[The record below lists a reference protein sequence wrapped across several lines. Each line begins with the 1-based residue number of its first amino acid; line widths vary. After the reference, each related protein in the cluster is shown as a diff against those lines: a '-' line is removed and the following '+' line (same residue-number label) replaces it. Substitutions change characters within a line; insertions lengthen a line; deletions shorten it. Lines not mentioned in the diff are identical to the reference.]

1 MGSVRELLT
10 RSPVTVSAP
19 CRVDTGGTWDIKALA
34 LPLEWQT
41 PATVNMALTLRTTV
55 TLHPYKEG
63 RVKIFSRGFSHSE
76 TASAD
81 RLPFDSPFGLFFAAV
96 SYFGFHGL
104 EVEIDSQSPVKS
116 ALGGSSTAL
125 VALLGALGEV
135 GGEVGLVRDNRVLSR
150 KEILHLAYHL
160 EDGISGGNCG
170 IQDQAAAVYGGI
182 HLWKWH
188 FGHPAEPLTRILLLE
203 KEGQEVLSNHILV
216 AYSGKS
222 HVAAHTNHQWVNDF
236 LSGKTRSGWIKAN
249 GAEPLTRILLLE
261 KEGQEVLSNHI
272 LVAYSG
278 KSHVAAHTNHQWVN
292 DFLSGKTRSGWI
304 KANGAVHSFS
314 QAIQAGDWDRAAFFL
329 REEMALRREIT
340 PEALDHV
347 TEKMV
352 TVAESVG
359 CGGRFAGAGAGGSVW
374 ALGSKANTTALRQ
387 KWQELLA
394 PIKDAQILDAGI
406 DSEGVRRENALI
418 N

>member
-1 MGSVRELLT
+1 MGSIRELLT

-19 CRVDTGGTWDIKALA
+19 CRVDAGGTWDIKALA
-34 LPLEWQT
+34 LPLERKI
-41 PATVNMALTLRTTV
+41 PVTVNMALTLRTSV
-55 TLHPYKEG
+55 TLSPHDHG
-63 RVKIFSRGFSHSE
+63 QVKISSRGFSHTE

-96 SYFGFHGL
+96 SYFGFDGL

-125 VALLGALGEV
+125 VALLGALREV
-135 GGEVGLVRDNRVLSR
+135 TVLNDNRALSR
-150 KEILHLAYHL
+150 KELLHLAYHL

-170 IQDQAAAVYGGI
+170 IQDQAAAVYGGV

-188 FGHPAEPLTRILLLE
+188 FGRWAEPLTRISLLD
-203 KEGQEVLSNHILV
+203 KEGQEVLSSHILV

-222 HVAAHTNHQWVNDF
+222 HVAAQ
-236 LSGKTRSGWIKAN
+236 
-249 GAEPLTRILLLE
+249 
-261 KEGQEVLSNHI
+261 
-272 LVAYSG
+272 
-278 KSHVAAHTNHQWVN
+278 TNHQWVN

-304 KANGAVHSFS
+304 KANGAVHSFAR
-314 QAIQAGDWDRAAFFL
+314 AIQAGDWDQAAFFL
-329 REEMALRREIT
+329 REEMALRREMT
-340 PEALDHV
+340 PEALDDV
-347 TEKMV
+347 TEKL
-352 TVAESVG
+352 VAAAEKAG

-374 ALGSKANTTALRQ
+374 ALGTKANITALRQ
-387 KWQELLA
+387 KWQELLT

-406 DSEGVRRENALI
+406 DSEGMRREYSAI